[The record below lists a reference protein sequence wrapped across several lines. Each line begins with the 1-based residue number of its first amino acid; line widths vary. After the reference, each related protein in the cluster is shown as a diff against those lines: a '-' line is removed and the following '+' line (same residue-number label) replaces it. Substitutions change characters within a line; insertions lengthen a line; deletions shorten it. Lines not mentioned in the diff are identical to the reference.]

1 MATIAGDFA
10 LDWDERALATYLAG
24 IQEGLLEEIVPQ
36 VEQVARDL
44 APVRTRHTPV
54 PSWAKR
60 GYVGTPGRLK
70 ASVHSEYGIDTY
82 GPYGDVVA
90 LWYGRFLDPKARQ
103 LHRLYPFLPTALY
116 TTVAGRVYY
125 PDRFIPFKYASRLS
139 SII

>member
-1 MATIAGDFA
+1 MASVGE
-10 LDWDERALATYLAG
+10 LNWDERALASYLLL

-54 PSWAKR
+54 PPWAR
-60 GYVGTPGRLK
+60 HGYVGVPGRLK
-70 ASVHSEYGIDTY
+70 ASVHSEFGRDLY

-125 PDRFIPFKYASRLS
+125 PDRLIAFRYASRLT